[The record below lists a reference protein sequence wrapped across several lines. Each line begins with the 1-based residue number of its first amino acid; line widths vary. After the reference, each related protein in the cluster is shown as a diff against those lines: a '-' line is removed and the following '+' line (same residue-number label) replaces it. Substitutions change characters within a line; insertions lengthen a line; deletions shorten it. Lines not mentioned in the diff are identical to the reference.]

1 MNKRFKQIVL
11 ILGDF
16 GVLFLSLWLSLGLRS
31 SGSSWSLM
39 WQQNLPYF
47 LPLFFVWLI
56 ILYISGAY
64 NLNLAYNFR
73 RFWQAALSTILFAGL
88 LSVVYFYLNQSPIA
102 PKTILA
108 IFIVVFTA
116 LFILWRS
123 VAALMIRSYLPANN
137 LAVVGDD
144 PLTRQLLN
152 NLSTQ
157 PHQGYH
163 TTSLFKTLAEA
174 QALPALIKDRRINTV
189 VLGPEFANNPELTN
203 LLFNC
208 LTLDLDIYSLSDFYE
223 LVYGRVPINSI
234 GQDWFIENLNQGGK
248 NYFNVIKRALDIIGG
263 TIILIVSL
271 PFWPFIALAIK
282 LDSRGPVIFR
292 QQRVGINDTLFD
304 MFKFRTMR
312 TVDNDGS
319 MTGIKDKRITRVGNF
334 LRRTRLDE
342 IPQVI
347 NILRGEMSFIG
358 PRPERPEF
366 VADLS
371 QKIPFYKTR
380 LLVKPGLSGWDQ
392 ISGVYHS
399 PSLEDSIAK
408 LEYDLYYLKH
418 RSLYLDF
425 SITLKTIATMMSRGG
440 R

>member
-1 MNKRFKQIVL
+1 M
-11 ILGDF
+11 
-16 GVLFLSLWLSLGLRS
+16 
-31 SGSSWSLM
+31 
-39 WQQNLPYF
+39 
-47 LPLFFVWLI
+47 
-56 ILYISGAY
+56 
-64 NLNLAYNFR
+64 
-73 RFWQAALSTILFAGL
+73 
-88 LSVVYFYLNQSPIA
+88 
-102 PKTILA
+102 
-108 IFIVVFTA
+108 VFTA